1 MNTGTYDFLDVLGV
15 LAYLASATII
25 VVTLLNWVLGRRR
38 NVVLLGLGII
48 LFLSVTYV
56 LQGWLLR
63 YLPGGF
69 KAYADEFSNVTATLW
84 WLLVAF
90 TFNAGI
96 KRYVWRGL
104 LTRDGAP
111 VVPKLVTEFMAFF
124 VYVLAIMVVM
134 HFVYEKPITAIAA
147 TSGVVAF
154 ILGYSAQ
161 STLGEVFA
169 GISLNLARPFS
180 RGDNVVIDD
189 IWGTIDDVNWRSVTI
204 RTLNGEMLT
213 IPNSR
218 VASNNILNR
227 DQPVRS
233 LRRTLNIEV
242 DYDASPDV
250 VRRLLIEAMKESRH
264 VVESPPPGVVF
275 LGYGDLGMRYDA
287 RFWLASFADWWR
299 AGDEVGA
306 AIWHAFRRAGIRF
319 AFRRRDIF
327 TAHDPDYAGI
337 PPAAAPEPDLFALFR
352 ALAIFER
359 VTDEDI
365 EALVA
370 GAARRTF
377 GWPERIIEE
386 GAAGDSMYL
395 IVEGAVE
402 VTVKQPDGTRLEVAE
417 LGPGEA
423 IGIMSLLTGE
433 PRSATVRA
441 QQDVVVYEIAAPAL
455 QRVFDR
461 HPETVE
467 LIAERVA
474 EIQIENERKAA
485 EYEASRQQEAARKT
499 RLIADLVGRI
509 KAFFSFRAK
518 RKAPAPT
525 GASLI

>member
-1 MNTGTYDFLDVLGV
+1 M
-15 LAYLASATII
+15 
-25 VVTLLNWVLGRRR
+25 
-38 NVVLLGLGII
+38 
-48 LFLSVTYV
+48 
-56 LQGWLLR
+56 
-63 YLPGGF
+63 
-69 KAYADEFSNVTATLW
+69 
-84 WLLVAF
+84 
-90 TFNAGI
+90 
-96 KRYVWRGL
+96 
-104 LTRDGAP
+104 
-111 VVPKLVTEFMAFF
+111 
-124 VYVLAIMVVM
+124 
-134 HFVYEKPITAIAA
+134 
-147 TSGVVAF
+147 
-154 ILGYSAQ
+154 
-161 STLGEVFA
+161 
-169 GISLNLARPFS
+169 
-180 RGDNVVIDD
+180 
-189 IWGTIDDVNWRSVTI
+189 
-204 RTLNGEMLT
+204 
-213 IPNSR
+213 
-218 VASNNILNR
+218 
-227 DQPVRS
+227 
-233 LRRTLNIEV
+233 
-242 DYDASPDV
+242 
-250 VRRLLIEAMKESRH
+250 
-264 VVESPPPGVVF
+264 VESPPPAVVF

-287 RFWLASFADWWR
+287 RFWLAGFADWWR

-365 EALVA
+365 EVLVA
-370 GAARRTF
+370 SAARRKF
-377 GWPERIIEE
+377 GWPERFIEE
-386 GAAGDSMYL
+386 GAAGDSIYL

-402 VTVKQPDGTRLEVAE
+402 VTVKQPDGTRIEVAE

-423 IGIMSLLTGE
+423 VGIMSLLTGE

-441 QQDVVVYEIAAPAL
+441 DEDVVVYEIAAPAL

-518 RKAPAPT
+518 RRKPAPT
-525 GASLI
+525 GATLI